1 MSDFGSFLVTYLIT
15 TVPMILYVN
24 ILFEG
29 IDLYIKSA
37 WKWFKILTWNMMLHG
52 VWSRFYPKNKNC
64 LFFTFHFLQNQIKTN
79 PDFFSFFDK
88 NTKDYQIHDQIQEA
102 SNFKTGSIAGMYL
115 VNYRCKLDSLKIFLM
130 KICHLK
136 IEIETRLRNQ
146 K

>member
-1 MSDFGSFLVTYLIT
+1 
-15 TVPMILYVN
+15 
-24 ILFEG
+24 
-29 IDLYIKSA
+29 
-37 WKWFKILTWNMMLHG
+37 MLHG

>member
-1 MSDFGSFLVTYLIT
+1 MY
-15 TVPMILYVN
+15 
-24 ILFEG
+24 
-29 IDLYIKSA
+29 
-37 WKWFKILTWNMMLHG
+37 
-52 VWSRFYPKNKNC
+52 
-64 LFFTFHFLQNQIKTN
+64 
-79 PDFFSFFDK
+79 
-88 NTKDYQIHDQIQEA
+88 YQIHDQIQEA